1 MFTIKEKQRVDR
13 ELFSELLESPVYSA
27 FLNMTRPLRGSLNPL
42 FYLRINGK
50 ALREWRRLKN
60 PDEVFDALQC
70 NLRRIGYTLSSCCRA
85 RVGKAVH
92 SRVEYT
98 VKKVNQASN
107 GNIRR
112 AVKSNYWA
120 SLSLLPEEPDG
131 MIEELLNRQ
140 QELVTKNQRLRTEI
154 EGNNISILSSFETM
168 QYICHQ
174 PKVPTLLSKW
184 TDQLFYVLKDKA
196 SQLYDAMVKH
206 TLDGHK
212 GRATEGVGRRQQQ
225 RHLKEIRLA

>member
-140 QELVTKNQRLRTEI
+140 QEWLQKTKDYGPRLKVTI
-154 EGNNISILSSFETM
+154 
-168 QYICHQ
+168 YI
-174 PKVPTLLSKW
+174 
-184 TDQLFYVLKDKA
+184 FYPVLKQCNIFFINPKCLHFYQ
-196 SQLYDAMVKH
+196 SGLINFFLCLKIKHHSFMTLYGQAH
-206 TLDGHK
+206 S
-212 GRATEGVGRRQQQ
+212 RWS
-225 RHLKEIRLA
+225 